1 PQSRTLYPMNAKG
14 DLIARLVSLGLGTPT
29 FEAEAHGPAHERT
42 FHVKV
47 WSSGQVIAT
56 AEGRTKKDAE
66 RLAAEL
72 ALRELDG
79 SDAPPVPAAPATPI
93 AQQSEPWP
101 IYAQVLAE
109 AVEAAM
115 EFAREDATLDEVRRD
130 AGRFY
135 RELLADLGHGPDA

>member
-1 PQSRTLYPMNAKG
+1 MNAKG
-14 DLIARLVSLGLGTPT
+14 DLIARLVSLGQGTPT

-47 WSSGQVIAT
+47 WSGGQVIAA

-66 RLAAEL
+66 RLAAEM
-72 ALRELDG
+72 ALRELGVPDM
-79 SDAPPVPAAPATPI
+79 SPAPAAPVSPAPQATP
-93 AQQSEPWP
+93 AAAPSAPWP

>member
-1 PQSRTLYPMNAKG
+1 MNAKG

-47 WSSGQVIAT
+47 WSGGQVISA

-72 ALRELDG
+72 ALRGLDG
-79 SDAPPVPAAPATPI
+79 QSVPPAVTATAAPQGGA
-93 AQQSEPWP
+93 WP

-135 RELLADLGHGPDA
+135 RELLTDLGHGPEEA

>member
-1 PQSRTLYPMNAKG
+1 MNAKG
-14 DLIARLVSLGLGTPT
+14 DLIARLVSLGLGAPT

-47 WSSGQVIAT
+47 WAGGQVLAS

-72 ALRELDG
+72 ALRGLDG
-79 SDAPPVPAAPATPI
+79 ETAPAPL
-93 AQQSEPWP
+93 AAAAQSEAQVWP

-115 EFAREDATLDEVRRD
+115 EFAREDATLDDVRRD

-135 RELLADLGHGPDA
+135 RELLSDLGHGPDEA

>member
-1 PQSRTLYPMNAKG
+1 MNAKG
-14 DLIARLVSLGLGTPT
+14 DLIARLVSLGMGAPT
-29 FEAEAHGPAHERT
+29 FEAEAHGPPHERT

-47 WSSGQVIAT
+47 WANGQVLAT

-72 ALRELDG
+72 ALRGLDG
-79 SDAPPVPAAPATPI
+79 ETAPAPL
-93 AQQSEPWP
+93 AAAAQSEAQVWP

-115 EFAREDATLDEVRRD
+115 EFAREDATLDDVRRD

-135 RELLADLGHGPDA
+135 RELLSDLGHGPDEA

>member
-1 PQSRTLYPMNAKG
+1 MNAKG
-14 DLIARLVSLGLGTPT
+14 DLIARLVSLGLGAPT

-47 WSSGQVIAT
+47 WANGQVLAT

-72 ALRELDG
+72 ALRGLDG
-79 SDAPPVPAAPATPI
+79 ESAVSPPQLEQAAGA
-93 AQQSEPWP
+93 WP

-115 EFAREDATLDEVRRD
+115 EFAREDATLDDVRRD

-135 RELLADLGHGPDA
+135 RELLADLGHSPEEA

>member
-1 PQSRTLYPMNAKG
+1 MNAKG
-14 DLIARLVSLGLGTPT
+14 DLIARLVSLGQGTPT

-47 WSSGQVIAT
+47 WSGGQVIAT

-66 RLAAEL
+66 RVAAEI
-72 ALRELDG
+72 ALRGLDG
-79 SDAPPVPAAPATPI
+79 DGVDSGNVSPAPATAPAAPPQGET
-93 AQQSEPWP
+93 WP

-115 EFAREDATLDEVRRD
+115 EFAREDATLDDVRRD

>member
-1 PQSRTLYPMNAKG
+1 MNAKG
-14 DLIARLVSLGLGTPT
+14 DLIARLVSLGMGTPT

-47 WSSGQVIAT
+47 WANGQVLAT

-72 ALRELDG
+72 ALRGLDG
-79 SDAPPVPAAPATPI
+79 VAAPAPVPTVSPTDARI
-93 AQQSEPWP
+93 WP
-101 IYAQVLAE
+101 IYAPVLAE

-115 EFAREDATLDEVRRD
+115 EFAREDATLDDVRRD

-135 RELLADLGHGPDA
+135 RELLADLGHSPEEA

>member
-1 PQSRTLYPMNAKG
+1 MNAKG

-47 WSSGQVIAT
+47 WSGGQVIGA

-72 ALRELDG
+72 ALRGLDG
-79 SDAPPVPAAPATPI
+79 ETASAPLAAAAPSE
-93 AQQSEPWP
+93 AQVWP

-115 EFAREDATLDEVRRD
+115 EFAREDATLDDVRRD

-135 RELLADLGHGPDA
+135 RELLADLGHSPEEA